1 MENKIN
7 IGVWISLLII
17 IIPSSRERDFTFCL
31 WMLSKSW
38 IPKLRHNHTGHAL
51 VRTYTYYCPT
61 FIYAQEQAGCKFTM
75 KFGSN
80 FQRDPHLSRLCSHQ
94 ATECVGD
101 SMYNIHCYWCT
112 KLALPAMG
120 KSETISP
127 DEDARR
133 DSIVVLR
140 GWCAKF
146 NLLVDG
152 IVSRLFIEVVAC

>member
-17 IIPSSRERDFTFCL
+17 IIPSSRERDFTFCF

-94 ATECVGD
+94 ATECGD
-101 SMYNIHCYWCT
+101 VVCITYIVIGVRNWHYPPWGKVKPFLQT
-112 KLALPAMG
+112 KTLDGTRLLFLG
-120 KSETISP
+120 G
-127 DEDARR
+127 DVR
-133 DSIVVLR
+133 
-140 GWCAKF
+140 
-146 NLLVDG
+146 NLIYSLME
-152 IVSRLFIEVVAC
+152 LFPGYL